1 MARIISP
8 SLLKNVDVNK
18 KVPPEFDLGMDDFV
32 DDDAFEPPRSKRR
45 LKGKENAQKPLQL
58 KKSKRYEG
66 AFNTSDQEFCELGI

>member
-32 DDDAFEPPRSKRR
+32 LVNDVQSAPGLLS
-45 LKGKENAQKPLQL
+45 LGKKV
-58 KKSKRYEG
+58 K
-66 AFNTSDQEFCELGI
+66 